1 MEPVM
6 DKEQKGD
13 QEIKQLGEIDPL
25 IHSPARLKVMTYLY
39 VVEKIDFVYLQRV
52 TALTWGNLSKHV
64 TKLEEAG
71 YLETEKTFENKKP
84 KTTLWLTGQG
94 REAFQKYKDNLQ
106 EIFDQL
112 DD

>member
-1 MEPVM
+1 M
-6 DKEQKGD
+6 DKEHKED
-13 QEIKQLGEIDPL
+13 QAIKQLEEIDPL

-71 YLETEKTFENKKP
+71 YVETEKTFENKKP
-84 KTTLWLTGQG
+84 KTTLWLTDQG

-106 EIFDQL
+106 EIFGQL
-112 DD
+112 DE